1 MRNAEPILAPPPADP
16 DAAVVCRPDASFWVL
31 VLMGLFS
38 GAGLWLTAHSPTKKG
53 PPTAADV
60 LSLQIIGVCLA
71 LASLVLGIWLLRTKI
86 VADNVG
92 LRWRRFGAWKIVG
105 WAEVQDY
112 YDWLTGQG
120 QSRRVAGGSIKTV
133 AGSVRFGGDWVGAK
147 ALREAVARQATGAAA
162 REWGLAG
169 TRPCDPWPR
178 VFGYDTFSNRW
189 SPRLLVKLSLM
200 FVIYVLVK
208 PALSLTG
215 LAALVGWRMTLTT
228 AALYLLLTL
237 PLAILL
243 LVRPLLDYRA
253 VQKRLGERVTLTQEG
268 LVFESGT
275 RRLDARW
282 EEVTGYGIVAGKYTV
297 ETGSGAF
304 DFLSSI
310 GNSVLLRENIR
321 FSAVNATDTEWK
333 ARVDPE
339 ALGGEEAR
347 WSSGKV
353 GIGARV
359 FHYRTRSYRMVLV
372 GALCMYLLGCGT
384 ATALGWLPGG
394 NPPPR
399 GVVIGGTLLITIFLG
414 MGWRVYQ
421 YCGVHLDDDGLTQF
435 APLGQRRIG
444 WAQVRDFYV
453 GSEGSCVV
461 EGRDG
466 RRIRFSSMIVGRE
479 ELMAETARR
488 AADCGRTVWQK
499 RLSA

>member
-1 MRNAEPILAPPPADP
+1 MAAGIFALEVGLMMVVAFSAAGPGSRIDAVLSAVCFALCIAALILAIIWA
-16 DAAVVCRPDASFWVL
+16 RR
-31 VLMGLFS
+31 
-38 GAGLWLTAHSPTKKG
+38 GA
-53 PPTAADV
+53 
-60 LSLQIIGVCLA
+60 
-71 LASLVLGIWLLRTKI
+71 I
-86 VADNVG
+86 VADETG
-92 LRWRRFGAWKIVG
+92 LRWRGLAAWKSVG
-105 WAEVQDY
+105 WSEVRDY
-112 YDWLTGQG
+112 HERR
-120 QSRRVAGGSIKTV
+120 SRQNTSQPMTAAVIDTAAGRVKFGSQWT
-133 AGSVRFGGDWVGAK
+133 SSE
-147 ALREAVARQATGAAA
+147 LLQEAVERQATSASA
-162 REWGLAG
+162 REWGLLG

-189 SPRLLVKLSLM
+189 SPRLLLKLSVA
-200 FVIYVLVK
+200 FVVYVLVK
-208 PALSLTG
+208 PALGLTG
-215 LAALVGWRMTLTT
+215 LAALLGWRMTLTT

-253 VQKRLGERVTLTQEG
+253 VQKRLGERVTLTPGG
-268 LVFESGT
+268 LVFENST
-275 RRLDARW
+275 RRMEARW
-282 EEVTGYGIVAGKYTV
+282 DEVTGYGVADGKYAV
-297 ETGSGAF
+297 ETNGGAF
-304 DFLSSI
+304 DFLGSI

-333 ARVDPE
+333 ARMDPE

-359 FHYRTRSYRMVLV
+359 FHYRMRSYRMMLV
-372 GALCMYLLGCGT
+372 GVLCMYLLGCGIGT

-394 NPPPR
+394 NPPPI
-399 GVVIGGTLLITIFLG
+399 GVVIGGTLLFTIFLG

-435 APLGQRRIG
+435 TPLGQTRIL

-453 GSEGSCVV
+453 GCEGSSVV

-479 ELMAETARR
+479 ELMAEIAGR
-488 AADCGRTVWQK
+488 ASDCGRTAWEK
-499 RLSA
+499 RLPA